1 LSSLETPRLPEHC
14 ITYAYLIEWERTFG
28 DRKLDADNPNDMQW
42 VYHKALE
49 RAEQYGIAGVTYF
62 LTIGT
67 DNWLLSLP
75 THTLTSSRTLSSAGV
90 VKNVIPAVASTNA
103 IISAACV
110 NETLKLLT
118 YTSQTMNTY
127 FMYMGNDGIYT
138 STFEYKINTECAV
151 CSSSSP
157 RVLTMPRTTTTFAD
171 FLQLLAEDPLLQIKN
186 PFITC
191 RDRPVTL
198 FATSPPQ
205 LAQLT
210 SENLVKVMSELVE
223 EGEYLIVTDKGLRHE
238 VTVQIVFKD

>member
-1 LSSLETPRLPEHC
+1 
-14 ITYAYLIEWERTFG
+14 
-28 DRKLDADNPNDMQW
+28 
-42 VYHKALE
+42 
-49 RAEQYGIAGVTYF
+49 
-62 LTIGT
+62 
-67 DNWLLSLP
+67 
-75 THTLTSSRTLSSAGV
+75 V

-138 STFEYKINTECAV
+138 TTFEYKINAECAV

-157 RVLTMPRTTTTFAD
+157 RIMTMPQSTTTFDD
-171 FLQLLAEDPLLQIKN
+171 FLKLLAEDPLLQIKT

-210 SENLVKVMSELVE
+210 GENLVKLMSELV
-223 EGEYLIVTDKGLRHE
+223 GPNEYLIVTDKNLRHE
-238 VTVQIVFKD
+238 VTVQIVFSE